1 MKVKVLVGVL
11 VFLIAVNLGTIGSYV
26 YFQLTG
32 NNQRQ
37 GFGKLE
43 EFPEPL
49 PSGMEL
55 HLNRQQRHQLMSVL
69 RNFNAES
76 REARIQIRELE
87 GEIFRYMQ
95 EDPVPL
101 EKVEQNLKK
110 MSDLHLEV
118 TQMAVKKM
126 IDAKQFLTPQ
136 QQRRFFISIMRE
148 RPEMPEGR
156 RIFRSP
162 RSPDT
167 TDPGLFK
174 KKKGDLP

>member
-11 VFLIAVNLGTIGSYV
+11 VFLIALNLGTIGSYV

-32 NNQRQ
+32 NNQRP
-37 GFGKLE
+37 GFSKLE

-49 PSGMEL
+49 PPRMEL

-69 RNFNAES
+69 RNFNEES
-76 REARIQIRELE
+76 RPARIQIRELE
-87 GEIFRYMQ
+87 GEVLGYMQ

-110 MSDLHLEV
+110 MSDLRLEV
-118 TQMAVKKM
+118 TQMAVRKM

-148 RPEMPEGR
+148 RPERPEGR

-162 RSPDT
+162 RSSDT
-167 TDPGLFK
+167 TDPGIFM
-174 KKKGDLP
+174 KKKGELP